1 MRDTFMSESN
11 SSEINGSLA
20 TMEEKR
26 RKNAPNMKTDG
37 LSNTIIAKYLGIT
50 ETEIE
55 KLLNE

>member
-1 MRDTFMSESN
+1 MSESN

-50 ETEIE
+50 EPEVE
-55 KLLNE
+55 KLLKE